1 MLLKQRYFLG
11 VEKSLTG
18 RAWVETLDTKT
29 QSIAT
34 AISQR
39 HQLPELLGRVLAAR
53 GVDIDNAVQFL
64 NPSLREMM
72 PDPKALTDMETAAER
87 LSKAVTDGEKVA
99 IFGDYDVD
107 GATSAAL
114 LYRFLTHFG
123 VPAEIYIPDRIFE
136 GYGPNGPAI
145 DSLIDDGAKLIV
157 TVDCGS
163 TSVEALDHA
172 ARRDCDVVVLDHHQ
186 VGEILPKAVAVVNP
200 NRQDDLSGQGHL
212 AAVGV
217 VFLTLVA
224 TLAVL
229 KTAKHPG
236 ANSYDLLASLDLVAL
251 GTVCDV
257 VPLKGLNR
265 AYITKGLVSIR
276 HGRNPGLQALMKTA
290 RLTGPANAYHLGFLI
305 GPRINAGGRI
315 GDASLG
321 AKLLT
326 LEDPIAADTIAMQL
340 DDLNKQRQAIET
352 DMLAQAIA
360 EAERDIGDGP
370 GPSVLI
376 TGQNDWHPGIVGLL
390 AARLKERFQRPAFAI
405 SYNPNGI
412 GTGSARSVPGV
423 DVGAAVR
430 GAVEAGILVK
440 GGGHSMA
447 AGLTIERAQLG
458 RFREYLE
465 EHLASAV
472 DAARSQ
478 NQLRIDGAITANGAT
493 LDFMDLVERAGP
505 YGSGHSQPV
514 FAMPAHFIGPA
525 KIVGSGHVRS
535 SISSGQGARI
545 NAIAFR
551 AADNPIGQAML
562 KNREGTFHLAGTF
575 SLDHWGGRPSVQ
587 FRILDLAKPTI
598 RR

>member
-1 MLLKQRYFLG
+1 MQHRHFLG

-18 RAWVETLDTKT
+18 RAWIESLDTKT
-29 QSIAT
+29 QAIAV

-39 HQLPELLGRVLAAR
+39 HQMPELLGRVLAAR
-53 GVDIDNAVQFL
+53 GVDIDGAAQFL
-64 NPSLREMM
+64 TPSLRELM
-72 PDPKALTDMETAAER
+72 PDPKSLTDMEAAANRLATAIN
-87 LSKAVTDGEKVA
+87 DGQKVA

-107 GATSAAL
+107 GATSSAL
-114 LYRFLTHFG
+114 LQRFLNHFG
-123 VPAEIYIPDRIFE
+123 VRSEIYIPDRVFE

-145 DSLIDDGAKLIV
+145 DGLIDDGAELIV

-163 TSVEALDHA
+163 TSFEALDHA

-186 VGEILPKAVAVVNP
+186 MGEQLPHTVALVNP

-224 TLAVL
+224 TLALL
-229 KTAKHPG
+229 KTSNNPHAE
-236 ANSYDLLASLDLVAL
+236 NCDLLAWLDLVAL

-265 AYITKGLVSIR
+265 AYITKGLVAIR
-276 HGRNPGLQALMKTA
+276 HGHNPGLNALMKTA
-290 RLTGPANAYHLGFLI
+290 RLNAPANAYHLGFLI

-321 AKLLT
+321 AKLLAM
-326 LEDPIAADTIAMQL
+326 DDSIAAEVIAEQL

-352 DMLAQAIA
+352 DMLAEAIA
-360 EAERDIGDGP
+360 ESERDIGNGP
-370 GPSVLI
+370 GPSVLV
-376 TGQNDWHPGIVGLL
+376 TGQDNWHPGIVGLL

-405 SYNPNGI
+405 SYNSAGL

-423 DVGAAVR
+423 NVGAAVR
-430 GAVEAGILVK
+430 SAVEAGILVK

-447 AGLTIERAQLG
+447 AGLTIERSKLG
-458 RFREYLE
+458 KFREYLE
-465 EHLASAV
+465 EHLANAV
-472 DAARSQ
+472 DAARAQ

-505 YGSGHSQPV
+505 YGAGHSQPV

-525 KIVGSGHVRS
+525 KIVGSGHVRA
-535 SISSGQGARI
+535 SISSGQGVRI

-551 AADNPIGQAML
+551 SADSPIGQTML

-587 FRILDLAKPTI
+587 FRILDIARPAI

>member
-1 MLLKQRYFLG
+1 MQQRYFLG

-18 RAWVETLDTKT
+18 RAWVESLDTKT
-29 QSIAT
+29 QAIAT

-53 GVDIDNAVQFL
+53 GVDIDGAVQFL
-64 NPSLREMM
+64 TPSLRDMM
-72 PDPKALTDMETAAER
+72 PDPNALTDMEKAAER
-87 LSKAVTDGEKVA
+87 LAKAIADREKVA

-107 GATSAAL
+107 GATSSAL

-145 DSLIDDGAKLIV
+145 DGLIDDGAQLIV

-163 TSVEALDHA
+163 TSFEALEHA
-172 ARRDCDVVVLDHHQ
+172 ARRACDVVIIDHHQ
-186 VGEILPKAVAVVNP
+186 LGEKLPHAVALVNP

-229 KTAKHPG
+229 KVANNPQAK
-236 ANSYDLLASLDLVAL
+236 SCDLLAWLDLVAL

-265 AYITKGLVSIR
+265 AYITKGLVAIR
-276 HGRNPGLQALMKTA
+276 HGRNPGLQALIKTA
-290 RLTGPANAYHLGFLI
+290 RLTGPPNAYHLGFLI

-321 AKLLT
+321 ARLLT
-326 LEDPIAADTIAMQL
+326 LDDAIEAEAIAVQL

-352 DMLAQAIA
+352 DMLAEAIA

-376 TGQNDWHPGIVGLL
+376 TGQEDWHPGIVGLL

-405 SYNPNGI
+405 SYNPNGV

-430 GAVEAGILVK
+430 GAVDAGILVK

-465 EHLASAV
+465 EHLSSAV

-493 LDFMDLVERAGP
+493 LEFMDLVERAGP
-505 YGSGHSQPV
+505 YGSGHAQPV

-525 KIVGSGHVRS
+525 KIVGSGHVRT

-562 KNREGTFHLAGTF
+562 RNREGTFHLAGTF

-587 FRILDLAKPTI
+587 FRIIDLARPSV

>member
-1 MLLKQRYFLG
+1 LQQRHFLG

-18 RAWVETLDTKT
+18 RAWVESLDAKT
-29 QSIAT
+29 QAIAT
-34 AISQR
+34 AIAQR

-53 GVDIDNAVQFL
+53 GVDIDEAAQFL
-64 NPSLREMM
+64 TPSLRDLM
-72 PDPKALTDMETAAER
+72 PDPNSLTDMDKAAER
-87 LSKAVTDGEKVA
+87 IAEAVLKQQKIA

-107 GATSAAL
+107 GATSSAL
-114 LYRFLTHFG
+114 LFRFLHHFG
-123 VPAEIYIPDRIFE
+123 VTADIYIPDRVFE

-145 DSLIDDGAKLIV
+145 DSLIDAGAQLIV

-163 TSVEALDHA
+163 SSFEALDHA
-172 ARRDCDVVVLDHHQ
+172 ARRDCDVVIVDHHQ
-186 VGEILPKAVAVVNP
+186 LGEELPQAVALVNP

-224 TLAVL
+224 TLAKL
-229 KTAKHPG
+229 RSANHPAAG
-236 ANSYDLLASLDLVAL
+236 NCDLLAWLDLVAL

-265 AYITKGLVSIR
+265 AYITKGLVAIR
-276 HGRNPGLQALMKTA
+276 HGRNAGLHALMKTA
-290 RLTGPANAYHLGFLI
+290 RLTGPANSYHLGFLV

-321 AKLLT
+321 ARLLS
-326 LEDPIAADTIAMQL
+326 LDDPIAAETIAERL
-340 DDLNKQRQAIET
+340 DALNKQRQAIET
-352 DMLAQAIA
+352 DMLAEAIA
-360 EAERDIGDGP
+360 EAERDIGEGP
-370 GPSVLI
+370 GPAVLI
-376 TGQNDWHPGIVGLL
+376 TGQDDWHPGIVGLL

-430 GAVEAGILVK
+430 GAVEAGILIK

-447 AGLTIERAQLG
+447 AGLTIERARLG
-458 RFREYLE
+458 HFREYLE
-465 EHLASAV
+465 EHLAGAAE
-472 DAARSQ
+472 AARGQ

-493 LDFMDLVERAGP
+493 LEFMDLVERAGP
-505 YGSGHSQPV
+505 YGSAHSQPV
-514 FAMPAHFIGPA
+514 FAMPAHYIGPA
-525 KIVGSGHVRS
+525 KIVGSGHVRA
-535 SISSGQGARI
+535 SISAGQGARV

-551 AADNPIGQAML
+551 AADGPIGQAML
-562 KNREGTFHLAGTF
+562 KQRDGTFHLAGTF

-587 FRILDLAKPTI
+587 FRILDLARPGQRK
-598 RR
+598 

>member
-1 MLLKQRYFLG
+1 MELRKFLG
-11 VEKSLTG
+11 VEKSLTE
-18 RAWVETLDTKT
+18 RAWVESLDTKA
-29 QSIAT
+29 QAIAT

-39 HQLPELLGRVLAAR
+39 HQLPELVGRVLAAR
-53 GVDIDNAVQFL
+53 GVGIDEAAGFL
-64 NPSLREMM
+64 APSLRDLM
-72 PDPKALTDMETAAER
+72 PDPKTLTDMDRAAAR
-87 LSKAVTDGEKVA
+87 LAKAIVDGEQVA

-107 GATSAAL
+107 GATSSAL
-114 LYRFLTHFG
+114 LYRFLRHFG
-123 VPAEIYIPDRIFE
+123 VQSEIYIPDRIFE

-145 DSLIDDGAKLIV
+145 DGLIDNGAQLIV

-163 TSVEALDHA
+163 TSFEALEHA
-172 ARRDCDVVVLDHHQ
+172 AKRNCDVVIIDHHQ
-186 VGEILPKAVAVVNP
+186 VGETLPISAALVNP

-224 TLAVL
+224 TLAEL
-229 KTAKHPG
+229 KALNHPD
-236 ANSYDLLASLDLVAL
+236 ASSCNLLEWLDLVAL

-265 AYITKGLVSIR
+265 AYIIKGLVAIR
-276 HGRNPGLQALMKTA
+276 HGQNPGLNALIKSA
-290 RLTGPANAYHLGFLI
+290 RLTSPANAYHLGFLI

-326 LEDPIAADTIAMQL
+326 LQDPIEAEEIAVQL

-352 DMLAQAIA
+352 DMLAVAIA
-360 EAERDIGDGP
+360 EAERDIGFGEGP
-370 GPSVLI
+370 PVLI
-376 TGQNDWHPGIVGLL
+376 TGQDDWHPGIVGLL
-390 AARLKERFQRPAFAI
+390 AARLKEKFHRPAFAI
-405 SYNPNGI
+405 SYNPNGV

-440 GGGHSMA
+440 GGGHAMA
-447 AGLTIERAQLG
+447 AGITIERTQLG

-465 EHLASAV
+465 EHLTSAV
-472 DAARSQ
+472 GSARAQ
-478 NQLRIDGAITANGAT
+478 NSLKIDGAITANGAT
-493 LDFMDLVERAGP
+493 LEFMELVERAGP
-505 YGSGHSQPV
+505 YGSAHAQPV
-514 FAMPAHFIGPA
+514 FALPAHFIGPA
-525 KIVGSGHVRS
+525 KIVGTGHVRS
-535 SISSGQGARI
+535 SVSSGHGQRL

-551 AADNPIGQAML
+551 AADGPIGQAML
-562 KNREGTFHLAGTF
+562 KDREGTYHLAGTF

-587 FRILDLAKPTI
+587 FRILDLARPNVRK
-598 RR
+598 

>member
-1 MLLKQRYFLG
+1 MQPRHFLG

-18 RAWVETLDTKT
+18 KAWVESLDTKT
-29 QSIAT
+29 QPIAT

-53 GVDIDNAVQFL
+53 GVDIDSAAQFL
-64 NPSLREMM
+64 TPSLRDMM
-72 PDPKALTDMETAAER
+72 PDPKALTDMEKAADR
-87 LSKAVTDGEKVA
+87 LTKAIVDKQKVA

-107 GATSAAL
+107 GATSSAL
-114 LYRFLTHFG
+114 LFRFLQHFG
-123 VPAEIYIPDRIFE
+123 ISAKIYIPDRIFE

-145 DSLIDDGAKLIV
+145 DGLIDDGAQLIV

-163 TSVEALDHA
+163 TSFEALEHA
-172 ARRDCDVVVLDHHQ
+172 ARRKCDVVILDHHQ
-186 VGEILPKAVAVVNP
+186 LGEQLPHAVALVNP

-229 KTAKHPG
+229 KATNHPQAK
-236 ANSYDLLASLDLVAL
+236 SCDLLAWLDLVAL

-265 AYITKGLVSIR
+265 AYITKGLVAIR
-276 HGRNPGLQALMKTA
+276 HGRNAGLNALMKTA
-290 RLTGPANAYHLGFLI
+290 RLTGPANAYHLGFLV

-321 AKLLT
+321 ARLLT
-326 LEDPIAADTIAMQL
+326 MDDSIAAETIAVQL

-352 DMLAQAIA
+352 DMLAEAIA
-360 EAERDIGDGP
+360 EAERDIGTGP

-376 TGQNDWHPGIVGLL
+376 TGQDDWHPGIVGLL
-390 AARLKERFQRPAFAI
+390 AARLKERFHRPAFAI

-430 GAVEAGILVK
+430 GAVEAGILTK
-440 GGGHSMA
+440 GGGHAMA

-465 EHLASAV
+465 EHLSRAV
-472 DAARSQ
+472 DAARGQ

-493 LDFMDLVERAGP
+493 IEFMDLVERAGP

-514 FAMPAHFIGPA
+514 FALPAHFIGPA
-525 KIVGSGHVRS
+525 KIVGSGHVRAS
-535 SISSGQGARI
+535 VSSGQGTRI

-551 AADNPIGQAML
+551 AADNPIGQTML

-587 FRILDLAKPTI
+587 FRILDLARPSI